1 VWKYNTWQP
10 WLKQSGS
17 FGKKIIM
24 NKCNGTERKKRWF
37 VCSDPFFSIS
47 FHFIRFHSIFY
58 LEKRNATERNGGR
71 ERRPGRAS
79 KKLFLYYLEKRSG
92 MERNGTETGREGRS
106 RIRQPNIAK
115 YIPWTF
121 LPSLFRSVPCDADVE
136 LGNRTLEN
144 TFPGPFFHLC
154 SAPLRVTLM

>member
-1 VWKYNTWQP
+1 LQERPAPCVFV
-10 WLKQSGS
+10 LIHS
-17 FGKKIIM
+17 F
-24 NKCNGTERKKRWF
+24 
-37 VCSDPFFSIS
+37 PFHSIS
-47 FHFIRFHSIFY
+47 FGSIPFFIWKNGTQRSGTEGGREGGRESKKLFLYY

-71 ERRPGRAS
+71 EGGRES

-121 LPSLFRSVPCDADVE
+121 LPSPFRSASCYADVE
-136 LGNRTLEN
+136 
-144 TFPGPFFHLC
+144 
-154 SAPLRVTLM
+154 

>member
-1 VWKYNTWQP
+1 
-10 WLKQSGS
+10 
-17 FGKKIIM
+17 M
-24 NKCNGTERKKRWF
+24 NKCNGTERNGRKDGFFARKACSVC
-37 VCSDPFFSIS
+37 VCSIHSFPFHSIS
-47 FHFIRFHSIFY
+47 FHFIPFHSVPFHF
-58 LEKRNATERNGGR
+58 LSGKMERNGAERREGGR
-71 ERRPGRAS
+71 EGGRES

>member
-1 VWKYNTWQP
+1 
-10 WLKQSGS
+10 
-17 FGKKIIM
+17 M

-71 ERRPGRAS
+71 EGGRES

-121 LPSLFRSVPCDADVE
+121 LPSLFRSVPCE
-136 LGNRTLEN
+136 LVQNQATELWKIHSLDLSSISG
-144 TFPGPFFHLC
+144 
-154 SAPLRVTLM
+154 PLRSVLR